1 MALFSVLADCL
12 GAEEKLHFELRRE
25 GAVLTVLVLPQLKP
39 SAAASDPALQAA
51 REALHQ
57 PLVVR
62 GTPAALDQELP
73 AALAQYGRQRA
84 ALRTEADGLAAL
96 EAAVRQARQAIQTK
110 RAPRDQAES
119 APVDAAS
126 QAEAAT
132 PPPAVDLTVNPDS
145 LF

>member
-12 GAEEKLHFELRRE
+12 GAEETLHFELRRE

-39 SAAASDPALQAA
+39 SAAASDPALHAA

-62 GTPAALDQELP
+62 GAPAALDQELP
-73 AALAQYGRQRA
+73 AALARYGRQRA
-84 ALRTEADGLAAL
+84 ALRMEADGLAAL
-96 EAAVRQARQAIQTK
+96 ETAVRQARQASQTK
-110 RAPRDQAES
+110 RAPCDPPES
-119 APVDAAS
+119 APAEAVS
-126 QAEAAT
+126 QAGAAT
-132 PPPAVDLTVNPDS
+132 PQPAVDLTVNPDS